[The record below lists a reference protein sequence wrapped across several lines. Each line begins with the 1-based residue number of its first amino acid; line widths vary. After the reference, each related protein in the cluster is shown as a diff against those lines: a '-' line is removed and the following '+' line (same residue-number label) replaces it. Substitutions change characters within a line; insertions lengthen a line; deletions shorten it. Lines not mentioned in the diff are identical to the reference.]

1 MRRLKHLRD
10 EGGQATVEMLSALPI
25 LILAGLLIWQM
36 CLVGIVLTSA
46 QNAART
52 GARVQ
57 SRGGDGQAAATNSL
71 RAAFRKGSD
80 ITAAGDTVR
89 VKVNVPLL
97 VPGLNLP
104 LHFVESASIP
114 NTTL

>member
-1 MRRLKHLRD
+1 
-10 EGGQATVEMLSALPI
+10 MLSALPI
-25 LILAGLLIWQM
+25 LIIAGLLVWQM

-46 QNAART
+46 TNAART
-52 GARVQ
+52 GARVL
-57 SRGGDGQAAATNSL
+57 SRGGDGQSAARNAL
-71 RAAFRKGSD
+71 RPSFRKGSQ

-89 VKVNVPLL
+89 VRVQVPLI

-104 LHFVESASIP
+104 MHFVESASIP